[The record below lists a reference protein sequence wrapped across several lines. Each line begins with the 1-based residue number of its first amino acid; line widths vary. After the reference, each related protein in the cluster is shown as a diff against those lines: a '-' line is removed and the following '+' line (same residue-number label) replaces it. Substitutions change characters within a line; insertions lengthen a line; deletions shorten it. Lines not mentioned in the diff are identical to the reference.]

1 MSELLLAKN
10 LTKAYRR
17 RGGARALSVL
27 TGIDLGIDRGQRV
40 AVQGESGVGKST
52 LLNLLGGLDRPDGG
66 EVIHDGRPLPE
77 DAASRARWRRRA
89 VGFIFQFHGLL
100 NELTALEN
108 AAVAG
113 LVAGVGRA
121 ESFRRAEELLDR
133 LGVAGRA
140 AHYPDELSGGE
151 QQRVAIGRA
160 LVPGPSLV
168 LADEPTGNLD
178 PETGDRVL
186 DLLVERQEETSFA
199 LVIATHSDRVA
210 ARCHRVLRLES
221 GCLEE
226 MSPQV
231 KEDRSRSVRG

>member
-1 MSELLLAKN
+1 MSELVVARRLA
-10 LTKAYRR
+10 KAYRR
-17 RGGARALSVL
+17 RGSESDLMVLS
-27 TGIDLGIDRGQRV
+27 DLDLSIVPGERV
-40 AVQGESGVGKST
+40 AIQGESGVGKST
-52 LLNLLGGLDRPDGG
+52 LLNLLGGLDRPDAG
-66 EVIHDGRPLPE
+66 EVVHDGRPLPG

-121 ESFRRAEELLDR
+121 EAFRRAEDLLGR
-133 LGVAGRA
+133 LGVSGRA
-140 AHYPDELSGGE
+140 THYPDELSGGE

-186 DLLVERQEETSFA
+186 DLLVERQEDKSFA
-199 LVIATHSDRVA
+199 LLIATHSDRVA
-210 ARCHRVLRLES
+210 SRCHRVLRLEA
-221 GCLEE
+221 GRLEE
-226 MSPQV
+226 QTQWV
-231 KEDRSRSVRG
+231 KDDRSRSVRG